1 MFDLLLNR
9 VIVSIHKHQQN
20 ILKEL
25 GEINKKV
32 LLYQKLSYVRFIYK
46 RDSLKKLKRKL
57 ISLKIEYDQLH
68 KWEALTYKYKEK
80 RRVTL
85 EKILSQQES

>member
-9 VIVSIHKHQQN
+9 IIASIHEHQQN
-20 ILKEL
+20 VLKEL
-25 GEINKKV
+25 SEINKKV
-32 LLYQKLSYVRFIYK
+32 LLYQKLSHVRFIYK

-68 KWEALTYKYKEK
+68 KWEMLTCKYKEK
-80 RRVTL
+80 RCVTL
-85 EKILSQQES
+85 EKISSQQKS